1 MKYFSAMPLLAAGA
15 LLFNGCSD
23 SEKQERGMRYVPDMY
38 ESPAYRS
45 NQAQVVTVQQDEK
58 NEIHHVPMMMT
69 PVAGTVSRDTV
80 PYALDQNDWIGARA
94 LMNPVA
100 PTADVLRSGQAHFN
114 IFCATCHGN
123 DGDAKNGYV
132 SATFSGIPSINT
144 TNVAALSDGEIYHA
158 ITMGRGRM
166 PNYRA
171 QLLPKDRWA
180 VVLYTKI
187 LARATIA
194 RNNAED
200 AFKAAQMEIE
210 RNPTSTLAKE
220 AIARAQVLLE
230 GVKRDQAMILSGEAD
245 AEAFVPRPAP
255 VPEYVRP
262 QWPEQ

>member
-1 MKYFSAMPLLAAGA
+1 MKYFSAMSLLAAVA

-23 SEKQERGMRYVPDMY
+23 SEKQERGLRYVPDMY

-45 NQAQVVTVQQDEK
+45 NQAQVVVVQQDEK
-58 NEIHHVPMMMT
+58 TETHHVPMMMS
-69 PVAGTVSRDTV
+69 PVEGTVARDSV
-80 PYALDQNDWIGARA
+80 PYALDQNDWIGARS
-94 LMNPVA
+94 LMNPAA

-132 SATFSGIPSINT
+132 GALFTGIPSINT
-144 TNVAALSDGEIYHA
+144 TNVVAMTDGEIYHA
-158 ITMGRGRM
+158 ITKGRGRM

-171 QLLPKDRWA
+171 QLLPNDRWA

-220 AIARAQVLLE
+220 AIAKAQTLLE
-230 GVKRDQAMILSGEAD
+230 GVKKDQAMILRGETD
-245 AEAFVPRPAP
+245 AKAFVPPPAP
-255 VPEYVRP
+255 VPEYARP